1 MNTRIYWETVFG
13 KPIFSSLINLQCA
26 RGMLGKRK
34 YIHSKLVGKI
44 KHNFIYN
51 KQYNDFISLANK
63 HDSKGE
69 AGSKLYENNTNKD
82 LFENECYNNEE
93 SQCVIKP
100 NYELNGQRNTDRYN
114 KKILKSLI
122 LLKNKRKRD
131 CDKLKLISKY
141 IFNNINSYDIF
152 EITNILYCTYFFS
165 IILKK
170 EDLYKLIKRLKLLT
184 FNNKNDGVMYELILN
199 LLRLKIPNE
208 TVDANFIF
216 DLNIFLNNMLR
227 IVILHKDGSTMLNS
241 STNQSISYFSYIYF
255 VREIQLI
262 YHHGFCS
269 WLNKKY
275 LDTSILQFLNSFQ
288 NSVMQQNKN
297 LDYHFINDV
306 VNILYKLNCQVNYLN
321 LYNYDIPIFIE
332 EFNLII
338 ECISD
343 KNTFEGTLIMT
354 PYFLQRYNLFKRL
367 NYKVLLLYKELLPQK
382 NEQDKINY
390 IKKMLYDIIK

>member
-13 KPIFSSLINLQCA
+13 KPIFSSLLNLKCT

-44 KHNFIYN
+44 KPNFIYN
-51 KQYNDFISLANK
+51 KQYNDFISLANE
-63 HDSKGE
+63 HDSKSG
-69 AGSKLYENNTNKD
+69 ASSKLYENNTNKD
-82 LFENECYNNEE
+82 LFENERYNNEE

-100 NYELNGQRNTDRYN
+100 NYELNGQRNKDRYN
-114 KKILKSLI
+114 KKILKCLI

-184 FNNKNDGVMYELILN
+184 FNNKNDTVMYELILN

-208 TVDANFIF
+208 TVDTNFLF
-216 DLNIFLNNMLR
+216 DLNIFLNNMLH
-227 IVILHKDGSTMLNS
+227 IVIMPKGGSPMLNS
-241 STNQSISYFSYIYF
+241 SINQNISYFNYIYF

-262 YHHGFCS
+262 YHHGFCP
-269 WLNKKY
+269 WLNQKY

-288 NSVMQQNKN
+288 NFVMQQNKN

-306 VNILYKLNCQVNYLN
+306 VNILYKLNCQVNYLS

-354 PYFLQRYNLFKRL
+354 PYFLQRYNLFKKL
-367 NYKVLLLYKELLPQK
+367 NYKVLLLYKESLPPT

-390 IKKMLYDIIK
+390 IKKLLYDIIK

>member
-1 MNTRIYWETVFG
+1 MNTRIYWESVFG
-13 KPIFSSLINLQCA
+13 KPIFSSLLNLQCT
-26 RGMLGKRK
+26 RVMLGKRK

-51 KQYNDFISLANK
+51 KQYNGLMSLANK
-63 HDSKGE
+63 HDSKTE
-69 AGSKLYENNTNKD
+69 TYSKLCENNTNKY
-82 LFENECYNNEE
+82 LFEDKYYNNEE
-93 SQCVIKP
+93 SQCAIKP
-100 NYELNGQRNTDRYN
+100 NYELNGQKN
-114 KKILKSLI
+114 KNKYKQKILKSLI

-141 IFNNINSYDIF
+141 IFNNINNYDIF

-184 FNNKNDGVMYELILN
+184 FNNKNDAVIYELILN

-208 TVDANFIF
+208 IVDTKFIF
-216 DLNIFLNNMLR
+216 DLNIFLNNLLR
-227 IVILHKDGSTMLNS
+227 IVILHTDGNTMLNS
-241 STNQSISYFSYIYF
+241 RINQSISYFNYIYF

-269 WLNKKY
+269 WFNKKY

-288 NSVMQQNKN
+288 SSLMQQNKN
-297 LDYHFINDV
+297 LDYHFINNV
-306 VNILYKLNCQVNYLN
+306 VNILYKLNCQVNYMN

-367 NYKVLLLYKELLPQK
+367 NYKVLFLYKELLPPK

-390 IKKMLYDIIK
+390 IKKLLYDIIK